1 MVKLVFLLALLFTSS
16 AHGVILPASCNPF
29 CDRNYVECILA
40 CDYQI
45 DTYPWECRAICA
57 LGRQQCVVENCPI
70 ATHSL
75 RPKVFH
81 LD

>member
-1 MVKLVFLLALLFTSS
+1 QLVFVHLLLKLICS
-16 AHGVILPASCNPF
+16 HVILPASCNPF

-45 DTYPWECRAICA
+45 DMYPWDAGLSVQAGPDI
-57 LGRQQCVVENCPI
+57 QCVVENCPT